1 MTKLIKRKGLLF
13 LMAIAVMV
21 AMMSVA
27 CKNKSTGV
35 SLSVEEPAV
44 ANVSEELTPDAEL
57 SIDKN
62 KGLLQYDGRY
72 FESKTYRNEDG
83 ITFKYAI
90 EIKNLN
96 DQFNNTILTFIG
108 YENGKQFSRKYYQ
121 MGFKMGSGDIYDS
134 ASSYDDN
141 YDRRL
146 KSSDNGQKASV
157 RFYNDENGG
166 WADLKPSDYNFT
178 IKLALKNK

>member
-62 KGLLQYDGRY
+62 AHPGQYAGKY
-72 FESKTYRNEDG
+72 FESRTYVNNDG
-83 ITFKYAI
+83 IAFKYTI
-90 EIKNLN
+90 EIKNHNDGRSIVLIFTDDKNGGKQYNFPGFHNGRGDNYYNYNEGGSGVLN
-96 DQFNNTILTFIG
+96 DGINAANT
-108 YENGKQFSRKYYQ
+108 
-121 MGFKMGSGDIYDS
+121 
-134 ASSYDDN
+134 
-141 YDRRL
+141 L
-146 KSSDNGQKASV
+146 KVK
-157 RFYNDENGG
+157 FYNDENGG
-166 WADLKPSDYNFT
+166 WADVKPSNCNFT